1 MPKKLNLVK
10 IVISYFCLSYAF
22 AQVNT
27 EWMRDENVEKIFTNT
42 LKLDFGY
49 ETSKDE
55 IFDLLLTGG
64 SNFYLQN
71 NLHAFL
77 IMNYQNG
84 FISTND
90 KKEII
95 INRGFAHLRFNK
107 RIISGID
114 IEFFFQAGFN
124 DFILIKDRKLFG
136 SGIRKKIV
144 QNESIKSFL
153 GFGLMQEKE
162 VYDLKQNSEV
172 LLLRHTSYS
181 TIVYQLSSDIDINN
195 ILYFQPSVKNI
206 NDFRIL
212 LENQLQF
219 KINNVLRVNINM
231 NYRFDNEP
239 HADSKKSYF
248 QISNGFEFDF

>member
-1 MPKKLNLVK
+1 
-10 IVISYFCLSYAF
+10 
-22 AQVNT
+22 
-27 EWMRDENVEKIFTNT
+27 
-42 LKLDFGY
+42 
-49 ETSKDE
+49 
-55 IFDLLLTGG
+55 
-64 SNFYLQN
+64 
-71 NLHAFL
+71 
-77 IMNYQNG
+77 
-84 FISTND
+84 
-90 KKEII
+90 
-95 INRGFAHLRFNK
+95 
-107 RIISGID
+107 
-114 IEFFFQAGFN
+114 
-124 DFILIKDRKLFG
+124 
-136 SGIRKKIV
+136 
-144 QNESIKSFL
+144 
-153 GFGLMQEKE
+153 MQEKE